1 MRRRGFGQRTGNW
14 CIKSEGGESLK
25 AERETSYLM
34 THDELV
40 VSKIEDKIRQCR
52 DGWYVTSTGLL
63 DSHEQA
69 LARQVMMHAADVR
82 TFLWGGYD
90 GAERRMLVC
99 VPAEIPMSNEE
110 ATDGLLAVLRVS
122 KPSISRDLSH
132 RDYLGSML
140 GLGIDRRVTGDI
152 LVRDDGADII
162 ILPEIAD
169 FLLDEYVQVGR
180 THVSRELRPL
190 SDLILP
196 EVRTQTIRDTVP
208 SARLDTIIAS
218 AFKLSRSKASEAI
231 RGGIVSV
238 DHIECL
244 KPDAKIDEGSILVL
258 RGKGKAV
265 LKEIGGES
273 KKGRTWVVIEKYI

>member
-1 MRRRGFGQRTGNW
+1 
-14 CIKSEGGESLK
+14 
-25 AERETSYLM
+25 M

-40 VSKIEDKIRQCR
+40 ISRIEDKIRQCR
-52 DGWYVTSTGLL
+52 DGYYVTSTGLL

-82 TFLWGGYD
+82 CFLWGGYD

-99 VPAEIPMSNEE
+99 VPSEIPMTDEE
-110 ATDGLLAVLRVS
+110 ASEGLLEVLRVK
-122 KPSISRDLSH
+122 KPAISRELSH

-140 GLGIDRRVTGDI
+140 GLGIDRSVTGDI

-162 ILPEIAD
+162 IVPDIAD
-169 FLLDEYVQVGR
+169 FLLEEYVQVGR
-180 THVSRELRPL
+180 THVSREVHPL
-190 SDLILP
+190 SELILP
-196 EVRTQTIRDTVP
+196 EIRTQVIKDTVP
-208 SARLDTIIAS
+208 SARLDSIVAS

-244 KPDAKIDEGSILVL
+244 KPDARVEEGAILVL
-258 RGKGKAV
+258 RGRGKAV

-273 KKGRTWVVIEKYI
+273 KKGRIWVIIEKYI